1 MRKGS
6 AWRCHVWM
14 CTFSSDPLEADRDAA
29 RQVTIKGQIGGV
41 MKRREWHPAH
51 ALGPASVTFV
61 QDESDASTLEAEAKE
76 YKQAL
81 AASV

>member
-1 MRKGS
+1 
-6 AWRCHVWM
+6 
-14 CTFSSDPLEADRDAA
+14 
-29 RQVTIKGQIGGV
+29 

-51 ALGPASVTFV
+51 ALGPASVTFA